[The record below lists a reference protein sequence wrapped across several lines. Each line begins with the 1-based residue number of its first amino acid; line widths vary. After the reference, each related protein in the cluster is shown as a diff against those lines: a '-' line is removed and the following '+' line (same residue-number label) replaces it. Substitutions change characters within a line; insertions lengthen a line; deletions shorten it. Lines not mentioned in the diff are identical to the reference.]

1 MAAVN
6 VPVRTMSVNA
16 VAVRHRV
23 AHFLDE
29 DGAACFDG
37 DTREHRSG
45 SVFDGTRDDCL
56 SQRDVWDNQSTH
68 DQNQNSDD
76 SSHQP
81 PRCTRSLV
89 SIDEPVVN
97 MATGPVKPLRTRRID
112 RETVPQ
118 VAQAIKET
126 SLD

>member
-1 MAAVN
+1 MAFNTSLSIVVSRRALETSTMGDSPVTVTVSSRPPTFISASIAAVN

-56 SQRDVWDNQSTH
+56 SQRDVWDNQDTD
-68 DQNQNSDD
+68 DQNQDSDHC
-76 SSHQP
+76 SHQP
-81 PRCTRSLV
+81 PLC
-89 SIDEPVVN
+89 
-97 MATGPVKPLRTRRID
+97 
-112 RETVPQ
+112 
-118 VAQAIKET
+118 
-126 SLD
+126 